1 MNENKKPWLF
11 YALLTT
17 IFWGVWGAFIEIPE
31 KAGFPATLGYVVWV
45 LTMIPV
51 AIVALIN
58 IKWKLNKDFKSIV
71 LGLTIGLFGAGG
83 QLLLFEALTDGPAY
97 IVFPFIGLYPV
108 LTIILS
114 VLFLREKAAKR
125 QWFGIVI
132 AMIAALVLS
141 YQKPSGITSSNNIWL
156 IISVGVFI
164 CWGLQN
170 FVLKFANNTM
180 KAESIFF
187 YEMAGAL
194 LLIPVAFFM
203 TDFSQEI
210 NRSFSGPC
218 LAAIIHVLN
227 SIGAL
232 TFVYAIRHGKAIVVV
247 PMLGI
252 TPKLITIVLSLIIY
266 SLIPGVFLVAGIIL
280 AIIAILLMLE

>member
-1 MNENKKPWLF
+1 MNGNKKPWLF

-17 IFWGVWGAFIEIPE
+17 IFWGIWGAFIEIPE
-31 KAGFPATLGYVVWV
+31 KTGFPATLGYVVWA

-58 IKWKLNKDFKSIV
+58 IKWKLDKDFKSIV

-114 VLFLREKAAKR
+114 VLFLREKAVKR
-125 QWFGIVI
+125 QWFGIAI

-141 YQKPSGITSSNNIWL
+141 YQKPSGVASSNNAWL
-156 IISVGVFI
+156 IISIGVFI

-170 FVLKFANNTM
+170 FVMKFASNTM
-180 KAESIFF
+180 KAEGIFF

-210 NRSFSGPC
+210 NWSFNGPY
-218 LAAIIHVLN
+218 LAAIIQVLN

-266 SLIPGVFLVAGIIL
+266 SLIPGAVLLVGIVL

>member
-1 MNENKKPWLF
+1 MNGNKKPWLF

-17 IFWGVWGAFIEIPE
+17 IFWGIWGAFIEIPE
-31 KAGFPATLGYVVWV
+31 KAGFPATLGYVVWA

-58 IKWKLNKDFKSIV
+58 IKWKLDKDFKSIV

-114 VLFLREKAAKR
+114 VLFLREKAVKR
-125 QWFGIVI
+125 QWFGIAI

-141 YQKPSGITSSNNIWL
+141 YQKPSGVDSSNNSWL
-156 IISVGVFI
+156 IISIGVFI

-170 FVLKFANNTM
+170 FVMKFASNTM
-180 KAESIFF
+180 KAEGIFF

-210 NRSFSGPC
+210 NWSFNGPY
-218 LAAIIHVLN
+218 LAAIIQVLN

-266 SLIPGVFLVAGIIL
+266 SLIPGAVLLVGIVL

>member
-1 MNENKKPWLF
+1 MNGNKKPWLF

-17 IFWGVWGAFIEIPE
+17 IFWGIWGAFIEIPE
-31 KAGFPATLGYVVWV
+31 KAGFPATLGYVVWA

-58 IKWKLNKDFKSIV
+58 IKWKLDKDFKSIV

-114 VLFLREKAAKR
+114 VLFLREKAVKR
-125 QWFGIVI
+125 QWFGIAI

-141 YQKPSGITSSNNIWL
+141 YQKPSGVASSNNAWL
-156 IISVGVFI
+156 IISIGVFI

-170 FVLKFANNTM
+170 FVMKFASNTM
-180 KAESIFF
+180 KAEGIFF

-210 NRSFSGPC
+210 NWSFNGPY
-218 LAAIIHVLN
+218 LAAIIQVLN

-266 SLIPGVFLVAGIIL
+266 SLIPGAVLLVGIVL

>member
-1 MNENKKPWLF
+1 MNGNKKPWLF
-11 YALLTT
+11 YALFTT

-31 KAGFPATLGYVVWV
+31 KVGFPATLGYVVWA
-45 LTMIPV
+45 LTMLPV

-58 IKWKLNKDFKSIV
+58 IKWKLDKDFKSIV
-71 LGLTIGLFGAGG
+71 LGLIIGLFGAGG

-114 VLFLREKAAKR
+114 VLFLKEKAARR

-132 AMIAALVLS
+132 AIIAALVLS
-141 YQKPSGITSSNNIWL
+141 YQKPSGITSSNNTWV
-156 IISVGVFI
+156 IISIGVFI

-170 FVLKFANNTM
+170 FVMKFANNTM
-180 KAESIFF
+180 RAESIFF
-187 YEMAGAL
+187 YEMVAAL
-194 LLIPVAFFM
+194 LLIPGALFM

-210 NRSFSGPC
+210 NWSFNGPY

-247 PMLGI
+247 PMIGI

-266 SLIPGVFLVAGIIL
+266 SLIPGAVLVVGIVL